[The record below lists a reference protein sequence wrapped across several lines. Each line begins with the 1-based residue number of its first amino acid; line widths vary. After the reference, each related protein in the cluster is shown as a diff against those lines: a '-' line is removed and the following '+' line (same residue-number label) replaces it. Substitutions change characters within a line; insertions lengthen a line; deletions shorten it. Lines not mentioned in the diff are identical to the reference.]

1 MFDRLK
7 KLYDNKR
14 LTQAGLKNAVKRGWI
29 TREEYETITGEA
41 YD

>member
-14 LTQAGLKNAVKRGWI
+14 LTKAGLKNAVKIGWI
-29 TREEYETITGEA
+29 TREEYEVITGEA